1 MPLPDFA
8 PPRKHAMLRARNLT
22 RLATSALRGLAAPA
36 LVLAS
41 ALVSTAADLPQA
53 PIPAAEATKHFT
65 LEKGFS
71 ATLFAGEP
79 QTSQPIAFTFDDAGR
94 MWVVECMSYPNWNG
108 PRKDRVVILEDTDRD
123 GKADKRTVFFDQGMN
138 LTGIEIGFG
147 GVWLCATP
155 NLLFI
160 PDANHDDK
168 PDGEPIVKLDGWDI
182 KAKHNVFSALR
193 WGPDGWLYGCNGILS
208 NSLVGKPGT
217 PDDKRVKLNCSVWR
231 YHPTRENFEVVM
243 SGTTN
248 PWGVDYDD
256 YGQIFSTNCVI
267 EHLWHAI
274 PGSHQKRMF
283 GQDYTPYTYSLMDTV
298 ADHIHWGGG
307 HWTEAR
313 GGEKHDSA
321 GGGHAHSGAAIY
333 LSHHFPAEYRNRMF
347 LCNIHGNRVNQDSLV
362 RHGSGYVAKHAPD
375 FLNANDPWFRGVAVQ
390 QGPEGGLYVSDWCDT
405 GECHNY
411 DIADQRNGRI
421 YRVLYENKADKISD
435 LSKLSSLELA
445 KLQLSENEWFV
456 RHARRLLQERQLV
469 APTAPEVIEELT
481 QITLGKHANTKR
493 LRGLWALHAIGADKP
508 ELLEKLLSDS
518 DEVVRAWSV
527 RLIGQDP
534 ARTEALAG
542 AILKLATSEPTG
554 WVRLELAS
562 YLQRISGEARWQ
574 LATALAGRAE
584 DAADIRVQQMIWFG
598 LEPLVITDAARSLK
612 LATSTKHSLLQQ
624 HIGRRLVDRPSPDQV
639 AQGLDDV
646 LHALVAT
653 ENAAVREELL
663 NGVLTTFTGLR
674 KMQMPAQWPGV
685 YTRLLAA
692 GNEKL
697 EERST
702 RLAII
707 FGDQTAMKRLIDRA
721 KDKSV
726 AADKRIAAIEVLV
739 DAKADGAAEA
749 LLGLLTDSDVGAAA
763 LRGVGFFSDAKIPV
777 TVLAIYDKLPKEQR
791 GSAISALSNRADF
804 ASQML
809 AAIGDGKIPRADL
822 TAYHVAQLN
831 ALNNPAVNEK
841 IQSVWG
847 QVRGSSAER
856 QALVAAF
863 KAKLPS
869 EVLAKADLTHGRAIF
884 RKNCASCH
892 TLFDDGGKIGPE
904 LTGSQRTNLDYVL
917 SNVLDPSAVVAKDY
931 QLTLIQT
938 DDGRVLTGIV
948 KAESDLTVSLQTTT
962 QLVQIAKSEIENRSQ
977 QQLSMMP
984 EGLLREFSDEDVRD
998 LVGYLS
1004 SPKQVP
1010 LPMAETTK

>member
-1 MPLPDFA
+1 MHRDWNFPA
-8 PPRKHAMLRARNLT
+8 
-22 RLATSALRGLAAPA
+22 LALQAVRGLIAPA
-36 LVLAS
+36 LAV
-41 ALVSTAADLPQA
+41 VSCLPLNAADLPQA
-53 PIPAAEATKHFT
+53 PIPAAEATKHFA

-138 LTGIEIGFG
+138 LTGIEVGFG

-168 PDGEPIVKLDGWDI
+168 PDGEPVIKLDGWDL

-208 NSLVGKPGT
+208 NSSVGKPGT
-217 PDDKRVKLNCSVWR
+217 PEEQRTKLNCSVWR
-231 YHPTRENFEVVM
+231 YHPTRESFEVVM
-243 SGTTN
+243 TGTTN

-256 YGQIFSTNCVI
+256 LGQIFSTNCVI

-283 GQDYTPYTYSLMDTV
+283 GQDLTPYTYSLMDTV

-347 LCNIHGNRVNQDSLV
+347 LCNIHGNRVNQDALV

-390 QGPEGGLYVSDWCDT
+390 QGPEGGMYVSDWCDT

-445 KLQLSENEWFV
+445 KLQTNDNDWIV
-456 RHARRLLQERQLV
+456 RHARRLLQERAIAAPLDQDVVKALTTIVHDKQL
-469 APTAPEVIEELT
+469 ATP
-481 QITLGKHANTKR
+481 KR
-493 LRGLWALHAIGADKP
+493 LRGMWALHCIGADNVP
-508 ELLEKLLSDS
+508 LLTSLLEDA

-534 ARTEALAG
+534 AKSKSLGAKVTALAQKEPTAWARMELAAHLQRSSGEDRWLLAEALA
-542 AILKLATSEPTG
+542 K
-554 WVRLELAS
+554 
-562 YLQRISGEARWQ
+562 Q
-574 LATALAGRAE
+574 
-584 DAADIRVQQMIWFG
+584 AADVGDIRVQQMIWYG
-598 LEPLVITDAARSLK
+598 LEPLVTADPHRALK
-612 LATSTKHSLLQQ
+612 LASQSPLPLVRQLVA
-624 HIGRRLVDRPSPDQV
+624 RRLVDRPAPEQV
-639 AQGLDDV
+639 AQGLDEV
-646 LHALVAT
+646 LHAVA
-653 ENAAVREELL
+653 AAEDVGVREDLL
-663 NGVLTTFTGLR
+663 TGLLTTFTGLR
-674 KMQMPAQWPGV
+674 KMAMPAQWPAL
-685 YTRLLAA
+685 YKRLLAV
-692 GNEKL
+692 NSEKL

-702 RLAII
+702 RLAIL
-707 FGDQTAMKRLIDRA
+707 FGDETAMKLLGERA
-721 KDKSV
+721 KNTSV
-726 AADKRIAAIEVLV
+726 AAEKRIAAIEVLI
-739 DAKADGAAEA
+739 DAHAAGTTEI
-749 LLGLLTDSDVGAAA
+749 LLDLIMDPNVGSAA
-763 LRGVGFFSDAKIPV
+763 LRGVGFFSDAKIPA
-777 TVLAIYDKLPKEQR
+777 TVLGLYDKLPKEQR
-791 GSAISALSNRADF
+791 GSAISALSNRAGF
-804 ASQML
+804 AGQLL

-831 ALNNPAVNEK
+831 ALNNPAVNAQ
-841 IQSVWG
+841 IQAVWG
-847 QVRGSSAER
+847 QVRGTSAER
-856 QALVAAF
+856 QALVASY
-863 KAKLPS
+863 KAKLTD
-869 EVLAKADLTHGRAIF
+869 EVLSKADASHGRAIF

-904 LTGSQRTNLDYVL
+904 LTGSQRTNLDYIL

-948 KAESDLTVSLQTTT
+948 KQESDLTVSLQTTT
-962 QLVQIAKSEIENRSQ
+962 QLVQIAKTEIENRSQ

-984 EGLLREFSDEDVRD
+984 EGILREFSENDVRD

-1004 SPKQVP
+1004 GPKQVP
-1010 LPMAETTK
+1010 LPTAEAGK